1 MVISQVIERFIA
13 AKKGRIAKPV
23 VVQWYNFV
31 WVRLILSSPYFIGLY
46 FSLYEILCLLK
57 RFLNTFNVYNGDPYG
72 HNDPRRHIISPSAS
86 HIFLLF
92 FFDLL
97 FVHFDTNACPSVFI
111 NSSGLARP
119 LLWEPSRLPK
129 LMKSVL
135 EQRPSPVLGVRPC
148 ALSRLA
154 NG

>member
-1 MVISQVIERFIA
+1 MVIMIHEDILF
-13 AKKGRIAKPV
+13 
-23 VVQWYNFV
+23 
-31 WVRLILSSPYFIGLY
+31 RLPHLIYF
-46 FSLYEILCLLK
+46 FS
-57 RFLNTFNVYNGDPYG
+57 
-72 HNDPRRHIISPSAS
+72 
-86 HIFLLF
+86 F